1 MSNGYFKVEMP
12 KNEPVKAYLPGSPE
26 RASLKKELER
36 QSAQV
41 VQVPMIIGGKEV
53 WTERKTKAVMP
64 HDHAHVIAEAA
75 SGGEKELKDAIAAA
89 LAARKAWTEMPMEH
103 RVSIFLKA
111 ADLIAGPMRDKVNAA
126 TMLGQSKTAYQ
137 AEIDT
142 CELIDFLRFNVYY
155 LQQIYDRQPNNTPNV
170 WNRIEYRPLEGFVTA
185 ISPFNFTSIG
195 ANLPTAPAIAG
206 NVVLWKPATTAVL
219 SNYYVMQALMA
230 AGLPAGVINF
240 VPSRGSDMS
249 KYVLSD
255 PNLAGFHFTG
265 STEVFSGVYSLVG
278 ENIKKYKTYPRLV
291 GETGGKDFIFA
302 HNSADVPGLVAALT
316 RASYE
321 YQGQKCSAASRAFV
335 PASIWPQVKEGMLAE
350 IEKIKIG
357 DITDFTN
364 LMGAVIDASAFKT
377 NKEYIDYAKASEDA
391 EVICGGYDDSKGY
404 FIYPTLIEAKKP
416 DFKTMVEEIFGP
428 VMTVYVYPDDK
439 LDETLASCDTATS
452 YGLSG
457 AIFADDREAIVKMED
472 ALKGTAG
479 NFYINDKPTGAVIG
493 QQPFGGARASGTN
506 DKAGSEI
513 NMYRWLSPRTIK
525 ELRVSCLDVTYP
537 YMVSSEGSKTGTLCL
552 HIRNCLLSVG
562 SFFELGH

>member
-111 ADLIAGPMRDKVNAA
+111 ADLIAGPMRYKVNAA
-126 TMLGQSKTAYQ
+126 TMLGQSKTVYQ

-357 DITDFTN
+357 DITDFRN

-404 FIYPTLIEAKKP
+404 FVYPTLIEAKKP

-525 ELRVSCLDVTYP
+525 ELRVPCLDVTYP
-537 YMVSSEGSKTGTLCL
+537 YMVEA
-552 HIRNCLLSVG
+552 
-562 SFFELGH
+562 

>member
-12 KNEPVKAYLPGSPE
+12 KNEPIKAYLPGSPE

-126 TMLGQSKTAYQ
+126 TMLGQSKTVYQ

-377 NKEYIDYAKASEDA
+377 NKEYIDYAKASGDA

-404 FIYPTLIEAKKP
+404 FVYPTLIEAKKP

-525 ELRVSCLDVTYP
+525 ELRVPCLDVTYP
-537 YMVSSEGSKTGTLCL
+537 YMVEA
-552 HIRNCLLSVG
+552 
-562 SFFELGH
+562 

>member
-206 NVVLWKPATTAVL
+206 NVVLWKTATTAVL

-357 DITDFTN
+357 DITDFRN

-525 ELRVSCLDVTYP
+525 ELRGPCLDVTYP
-537 YMVSSEGSKTGTLCL
+537 YMVEA
-552 HIRNCLLSVG
+552 
-562 SFFELGH
+562 

>member
-126 TMLGQSKTAYQ
+126 TMLGQSKTVYQ

-357 DITDFTN
+357 DITDFRN

-525 ELRVSCLDVTYP
+525 ELRVPCLDVTYP
-537 YMVSSEGSKTGTLCL
+537 YMVEA
-552 HIRNCLLSVG
+552 
-562 SFFELGH
+562 

>member
-126 TMLGQSKTAYQ
+126 TMLGQSKTVYQ

-404 FIYPTLIEAKKP
+404 FVYPTLIEAKKP

-428 VMTVYVYPDDK
+428 VMTVYVYPDEK

-525 ELRVSCLDVTYP
+525 ELRVPCLDVTYP
-537 YMVSSEGSKTGTLCL
+537 YMVEA
-552 HIRNCLLSVG
+552 
-562 SFFELGH
+562 

>member
-111 ADLIAGPMRDKVNAA
+111 ADLIAGPMRYKVNAA
-126 TMLGQSKTAYQ
+126 TMLGQSKTVYQ

-404 FIYPTLIEAKKP
+404 FVYPTLIEAKKP

-439 LDETLASCDTATS
+439 LDETLTSCDTATS

-457 AIFADDREAIVKMED
+457 AIFADDRESIVKMEN

-525 ELRVSCLDVTYP
+525 ELRVPCLDVTYP
-537 YMVSSEGSKTGTLCL
+537 YMVEA
-552 HIRNCLLSVG
+552 
-562 SFFELGH
+562 

>member
-219 SNYYVMQALMA
+219 SNYHVMQALMA

-357 DITDFTN
+357 DITDFRN

-525 ELRVSCLDVTYP
+525 ELRVPCLDVTYP
-537 YMVSSEGSKTGTLCL
+537 YMVEA
-552 HIRNCLLSVG
+552 
-562 SFFELGH
+562 

>member
-12 KNEPVKAYLPGSPE
+12 KNVPVKAYLPGSPE

-111 ADLIAGPMRDKVNAA
+111 ADLIAGPMRYKVNAA
-126 TMLGQSKTAYQ
+126 TMLGQSKTVYQ

-302 HNSADVPGLVAALT
+302 HNSADVPGLIAALT

-391 EVICGGYDDSKGY
+391 DVICGGYDDSKGY
-404 FIYPTLIEAKKP
+404 FVYPTLIEAKKP

-525 ELRVSCLDVTYP
+525 ELRVPCLDVTYP
-537 YMVSSEGSKTGTLCL
+537 YMVEA
-552 HIRNCLLSVG
+552 
-562 SFFELGH
+562 

>member
-111 ADLIAGPMRDKVNAA
+111 ADLIAGPMRYKVNAA
-126 TMLGQSKTAYQ
+126 TMLGQSKTVYQ

-404 FIYPTLIEAKKP
+404 FYPTLIEAKKP

-525 ELRVSCLDVTYP
+525 ELRVPCLDVTYP
-537 YMVSSEGSKTGTLCL
+537 YMVEA
-552 HIRNCLLSVG
+552 
-562 SFFELGH
+562 

>member
-12 KNEPVKAYLPGSPE
+12 KNEPVKAYLSGSPE

-111 ADLIAGPMRDKVNAA
+111 ADLIAGPMRYKVNAA
-126 TMLGQSKTAYQ
+126 TMLGQSKTVYQ

-404 FIYPTLIEAKKP
+404 FVYPTLIEAKKP

-525 ELRVSCLDVTYP
+525 ELRVPCLDVTYP
-537 YMVSSEGSKTGTLCL
+537 YMVEA
-552 HIRNCLLSVG
+552 
-562 SFFELGH
+562 

>member
-111 ADLIAGPMRDKVNAA
+111 ADLIAGPMRYKVNAA
-126 TMLGQSKTAYQ
+126 TMLGQSKTVYQ

-316 RASYE
+316 RASCE

-404 FIYPTLIEAKKP
+404 FVYPTLIEAKKP

-513 NMYRWLSPRTIK
+513 NIYRWLSPRTIK
-525 ELRVSCLDVTYP
+525 ELRVPCLDVTYP
-537 YMVSSEGSKTGTLCL
+537 YMVEA
-552 HIRNCLLSVG
+552 
-562 SFFELGH
+562 

>member
-12 KNEPVKAYLPGSPE
+12 KNEPVKAYLSGSPE

-170 WNRIEYRPLEGFVTA
+170 WNRIEYRPLEAFVTA

-391 EVICGGYDDSKGY
+391 DVICGGYDDSKGY

-525 ELRVSCLDVTYP
+525 ELRVPCLDVTYP
-537 YMVSSEGSKTGTLCL
+537 YMVEA
-552 HIRNCLLSVG
+552 
-562 SFFELGH
+562 

>member
-26 RASLKKELER
+26 RASLKKELEHK
-36 QSAQV
+36 SAQV

-89 LAARKAWTEMPMEH
+89 LTARKAWTEMPMEH

-126 TMLGQSKTAYQ
+126 TMLGQSKTVYQ

-404 FIYPTLIEAKKP
+404 FVYPTLIEAKKP

-525 ELRVSCLDVTYP
+525 ELRVPCLDVTYP
-537 YMVSSEGSKTGTLCL
+537 YMVEA
-552 HIRNCLLSVG
+552 
-562 SFFELGH
+562 

>member
-111 ADLIAGPMRDKVNAA
+111 ADLIAGPMRYKVNAA
-126 TMLGQSKTAYQ
+126 TMLGQSKTVYQ

-195 ANLPTAPAIAG
+195 VNLPTAPAIAG

-404 FIYPTLIEAKKP
+404 FVYPTLIEAKKP

-525 ELRVSCLDVTYP
+525 ELRVPCLDVTYP
-537 YMVSSEGSKTGTLCL
+537 YMVEA
-552 HIRNCLLSVG
+552 
-562 SFFELGH
+562 

>member
-41 VQVPMIIGGKEV
+41 VQVPMIIGSKEV

-255 PNLAGFHFTG
+255 PNLSGFHFTG

-316 RASYE
+316 RESYE

-357 DITDFTN
+357 DITDFRN

-525 ELRVSCLDVTYP
+525 ELRVPCLDVTYP
-537 YMVSSEGSKTGTLCL
+537 YMVEA
-552 HIRNCLLSVG
+552 
-562 SFFELGH
+562 

>member
-12 KNEPVKAYLPGSPE
+12 KNELVKAYLPGSPE

-111 ADLIAGPMRDKVNAA
+111 ADLIAGPMRYKVNAA
-126 TMLGQSKTAYQ
+126 TMLGQSKTVYQ

-404 FIYPTLIEAKKP
+404 FVYPTLIEAKKP

-457 AIFADDREAIVKMED
+457 AIFADDREAIVKMEN
-472 ALKGTAG
+472 ALKGAAG

-525 ELRVSCLDVTYP
+525 ELRVPCLDVTYP
-537 YMVSSEGSKTGTLCL
+537 YMVEA
-552 HIRNCLLSVG
+552 
-562 SFFELGH
+562 

>member
-12 KNEPVKAYLPGSPE
+12 KNEPIKAYLPGSPE

-126 TMLGQSKTAYQ
+126 TMLGQSKTVYQ

-377 NKEYIDYAKASEDA
+377 NKEYIDYAKASGDA

-404 FIYPTLIEAKKP
+404 FVYPTLIEAKKP

-428 VMTVYVYPDDK
+428 VMTVYVYLDDK

-525 ELRVSCLDVTYP
+525 ELRVPCLDVTYP
-537 YMVSSEGSKTGTLCL
+537 YMVEA
-552 HIRNCLLSVG
+552 
-562 SFFELGH
+562 

>member
-111 ADLIAGPMRDKVNAA
+111 ADLIAGPMRYKVNAA
-126 TMLGQSKTAYQ
+126 TMLGQSKTVYQ

-404 FIYPTLIEAKKP
+404 FVYPTLIEANKP

-525 ELRVSCLDVTYP
+525 ELRVPCLDVTYP
-537 YMVSSEGSKTGTLCL
+537 YMVEA
-552 HIRNCLLSVG
+552 
-562 SFFELGH
+562 

>member
-111 ADLIAGPMRDKVNAA
+111 ADLIAGPMRYKVNAA
-126 TMLGQSKTAYQ
+126 TMLGQSKTVYQ

-404 FIYPTLIEAKKP
+404 FVYPTLIEAKKP

-493 QQPFGGARASGTN
+493 QHPFGGARASGTN

-525 ELRVSCLDVTYP
+525 ELRVPCLDVTYP
-537 YMVSSEGSKTGTLCL
+537 YMVEA
-552 HIRNCLLSVG
+552 
-562 SFFELGH
+562 

>member
-64 HDHAHVIAEAA
+64 HDHTHVIAEAA

-357 DITDFTN
+357 DITDFRN

-525 ELRVSCLDVTYP
+525 ELRVPCLDVTYP
-537 YMVSSEGSKTGTLCL
+537 YMVEA
-552 HIRNCLLSVG
+552 
-562 SFFELGH
+562 

>member
-89 LAARKAWTEMPMEH
+89 LAARKAWIEMPMEH

-357 DITDFTN
+357 DITDFRN

-525 ELRVSCLDVTYP
+525 ELRVPCLDVTYP
-537 YMVSSEGSKTGTLCL
+537 YMVEA
-552 HIRNCLLSVG
+552 
-562 SFFELGH
+562 

>member
-321 YQGQKCSAASRAFV
+321 YQGQKFSAASRAFV

-357 DITDFTN
+357 DITDFRN

-525 ELRVSCLDVTYP
+525 ELRVPCLDVTYP
-537 YMVSSEGSKTGTLCL
+537 YMVEA
-552 HIRNCLLSVG
+552 
-562 SFFELGH
+562 

>member
-357 DITDFTN
+357 DITDFRN

-457 AIFADDREAIVKMED
+457 IRKCVLDLQEFVF

-525 ELRVSCLDVTYP
+525 ELRVPCLDVTYP
-537 YMVSSEGSKTGTLCL
+537 YMVEA
-552 HIRNCLLSVG
+552 
-562 SFFELGH
+562 

>member
-404 FIYPTLIEAKKP
+404 FVYPTLIEAKKP

-428 VMTVYVYPDDK
+428 VMTIYVYPDDK

-525 ELRVSCLDVTYP
+525 ELRVPCLDVTYP
-537 YMVSSEGSKTGTLCL
+537 YMVEA
-552 HIRNCLLSVG
+552 
-562 SFFELGH
+562 

>member
-89 LAARKAWTEMPMEH
+89 LVARKAWTEMPMEH

-111 ADLIAGPMRDKVNAA
+111 ADLIAGPMRYKVNAA
-126 TMLGQSKTAYQ
+126 TMLGQSKTVYQ

-404 FIYPTLIEAKKP
+404 FVYPTLIEAKKP

-457 AIFADDREAIVKMED
+457 AIFADDRESIVKMEN

-525 ELRVSCLDVTYP
+525 ELRVPCLDVTYP
-537 YMVSSEGSKTGTLCL
+537 YMVEA
-552 HIRNCLLSVG
+552 
-562 SFFELGH
+562 

>member
-321 YQGQKCSAASRAFV
+321 YQGQKCSAAFRAFV

-357 DITDFTN
+357 DITDFRN

-391 EVICGGYDDSKGY
+391 DVICGGYDDSKGY

-525 ELRVSCLDVTYP
+525 ELRVPCLDVTYP
-537 YMVSSEGSKTGTLCL
+537 YMVEA
-552 HIRNCLLSVG
+552 
-562 SFFELGH
+562 

>member
-111 ADLIAGPMRDKVNAA
+111 ADLIAGPMRDKVNVA
-126 TMLGQSKTAYQ
+126 TMLGQSKTVYQ

-240 VPSRGSDMS
+240 VPSCGSDMS

-404 FIYPTLIEAKKP
+404 FVYPTLIEAKKP

-525 ELRVSCLDVTYP
+525 ELRVPCLDVTYP
-537 YMVSSEGSKTGTLCL
+537 YMVEA
-552 HIRNCLLSVG
+552 
-562 SFFELGH
+562 

>member
-111 ADLIAGPMRDKVNAA
+111 ADLIAAPMRDKVNAA

-357 DITDFTN
+357 DITDFRN

-404 FIYPTLIEAKKP
+404 FVYPTLIEAKKP

-525 ELRVSCLDVTYP
+525 ELRVPCLDVTYP
-537 YMVSSEGSKTGTLCL
+537 YMVEA
-552 HIRNCLLSVG
+552 
-562 SFFELGH
+562 

>member
-111 ADLIAGPMRDKVNAA
+111 ADLIAGPMRYKVNAA
-126 TMLGQSKTAYQ
+126 TMLGQSKTVYQ

-195 ANLPTAPAIAG
+195 ANLPTAPPIAG

-404 FIYPTLIEAKKP
+404 FVYPTLIEAKKP

-525 ELRVSCLDVTYP
+525 ELRVPCLDVTYP
-537 YMVSSEGSKTGTLCL
+537 YMVEA
-552 HIRNCLLSVG
+552 
-562 SFFELGH
+562 

>member
-12 KNEPVKAYLPGSPE
+12 KNEPVKAYLLGSPE

-357 DITDFTN
+357 DITDFRN

-391 EVICGGYDDSKGY
+391 DVICGGYDDSKGY

-525 ELRVSCLDVTYP
+525 ELRVPCLDVTYP
-537 YMVSSEGSKTGTLCL
+537 YMVEA
-552 HIRNCLLSVG
+552 
-562 SFFELGH
+562 

>member
-357 DITDFTN
+357 DITDFRN

-525 ELRVSCLDVTYP
+525 ELRVPCLDVTYP
-537 YMVSSEGSKTGTLCL
+537 YIVEA
-552 HIRNCLLSVG
+552 
-562 SFFELGH
+562 

>member
-302 HNSADVPGLVAALT
+302 HNSADVPGLVAALS

-525 ELRVSCLDVTYP
+525 ELRVPCLDVTYP
-537 YMVSSEGSKTGTLCL
+537 YMVEA
-552 HIRNCLLSVG
+552 
-562 SFFELGH
+562 

>member
-41 VQVPMIIGGKEV
+41 VQVPMLIGGKEV

-357 DITDFTN
+357 DITDFRN
-364 LMGAVIDASAFKT
+364 LMGAVIDASVFKT

-525 ELRVSCLDVTYP
+525 ELRVPCLDVTYP
-537 YMVSSEGSKTGTLCL
+537 YMVEA
-552 HIRNCLLSVG
+552 
-562 SFFELGH
+562 

>member
-89 LAARKAWTEMPMEH
+89 LTARKAWTEMPMEH

-126 TMLGQSKTAYQ
+126 TMLGQSKTVYQ

-377 NKEYIDYAKASEDA
+377 NKDYIDYAKASEDA

-404 FIYPTLIEAKKP
+404 FVYPTLIEAKKP

-525 ELRVSCLDVTYP
+525 ELRVPCLDVTYP
-537 YMVSSEGSKTGTLCL
+537 YMVEA
-552 HIRNCLLSVG
+552 
-562 SFFELGH
+562 

>member
-1 MSNGYFKVEMP
+1 MSNGYFKVDMP

-335 PASIWPQVKEGMLAE
+335 PASIWPQVKEGMLAK

-391 EVICGGYDDSKGY
+391 DVICGGYDDSKGY

-525 ELRVSCLDVTYP
+525 ELRVPCLDVTYP
-537 YMVSSEGSKTGTLCL
+537 YMVEA
-552 HIRNCLLSVG
+552 
-562 SFFELGH
+562 

>member
-357 DITDFTN
+357 DITDFRN

-472 ALKGTAG
+472 ALNGTAG

-525 ELRVSCLDVTYP
+525 ELRVPCLDVTYP
-537 YMVSSEGSKTGTLCL
+537 YMVEA
-552 HIRNCLLSVG
+552 
-562 SFFELGH
+562 

>member
-111 ADLIAGPMRDKVNAA
+111 ADLIAGPMRYKVNAA
-126 TMLGQSKTAYQ
+126 TMLGQSKTVYQ

-302 HNSADVPGLVAALT
+302 HNSADVPGLIAALT

-391 EVICGGYDDSKGY
+391 DVICGGYDDSKGY
-404 FIYPTLIEAKKP
+404 FVYPTLIEAKKP

-439 LDETLASCDTATS
+439 LDETLTSCDTATS

-525 ELRVSCLDVTYP
+525 ELRVPCLDVTYP
-537 YMVSSEGSKTGTLCL
+537 YMVEA
-552 HIRNCLLSVG
+552 
-562 SFFELGH
+562 

>member
-111 ADLIAGPMRDKVNAA
+111 ADLIAGPMRYKVNAA
-126 TMLGQSKTAYQ
+126 TMLGQSKTVYQ

-249 KYVLSD
+249 
-255 PNLAGFHFTG
+255 LAGFHFTG

-404 FIYPTLIEAKKP
+404 FVYPTLIEAKKP

-525 ELRVSCLDVTYP
+525 ELRVPCLDVTYP
-537 YMVSSEGSKTGTLCL
+537 YMVEA
-552 HIRNCLLSVG
+552 
-562 SFFELGH
+562 

>member
-53 WTERKTKAVMP
+53 WTERKTKAVMS

-404 FIYPTLIEAKKP
+404 FVYPTLIEAKKP

-525 ELRVSCLDVTYP
+525 ELRVPCLDVTYP
-537 YMVSSEGSKTGTLCL
+537 YMVEA
-552 HIRNCLLSVG
+552 
-562 SFFELGH
+562 

>member
-41 VQVPMIIGGKEV
+41 VQVPMLIGGKEV

-111 ADLIAGPMRDKVNAA
+111 SDLIAGPMRDKVNAA

-357 DITDFTN
+357 DITDFRN

-391 EVICGGYDDSKGY
+391 DVICGGYDDSKGY

-525 ELRVSCLDVTYP
+525 ELRVPCLDVTYP
-537 YMVSSEGSKTGTLCL
+537 YMVEA
-552 HIRNCLLSVG
+552 
-562 SFFELGH
+562 